1 MYIHSR
7 KCLSKCP
14 YAEYLQFFLSFNVLT
29 QDWGNPSV
37 LAMEVHVPH
46 SCTPVIN
53 IKQHEKL
60 SYIAGSLY
68 GKF

>member
-1 MYIHSR
+1 MPF
-7 KCLSKCP
+7 KMP
-14 YAEYLQFFLSFNVLT
+14 YVEYLQFFLSLNVLT

-37 LAMEVHVPH
+37 LAMEIPH

-53 IKQHEKL
+53 IKQHEKF
-60 SYIAGSLY
+60 SYFAGSLY